1 MQGKAEHNRE
11 EDRTVAAPGSVVL
24 PVDINEEVQK
34 SYLDY
39 AMSVIVGRALPDVRD
54 GLKPV
59 HRRIL
64 YAMYDAGM
72 GPDRPHK
79 KSAVVVGNVL
89 ARYHPHGDA
98 AVYDALV
105 RLAQNFACRYP
116 LVDGHGNFG
125 SVDGDAPAAM
135 RYTEVRLAPV
145 ALAVLADIDQETV
158 DFVPNYDGSLKEPA
172 ILPSRI
178 PNLLI
183 NGSSGIAVGMATNIP
198 PHNLAEVIDG
208 LVYLIDHPEATVR
221 DLMQFIPGPDFPTGG
236 FILGQ
241 EGVRAA
247 YETGRGTVVMQ
258 GRASIEKG
266 PGGRAHIVITELPY
280 QVNKARLVE
289 RIAEL
294 IREKKIDGVS
304 DLRDESD
311 RTGMRVVLELRREA
325 NPRVILNRLY
335 RHTQLQETFGV
346 IMLALVDGEPRVLNL
361 RQALEHYLNH
371 QIVVVTRR
379 TQYQLRRA
387 EERLHIVEGLV
398 IALRRID
405 EVIALI
411 RRSKNVEEARQGLQ
425 EGFLLTERQAQA
437 ILDMRLQRLTALE
450 REKVESERRELEERI
465 TRLKELLAR
474 EDLIR
479 GLIRTELLEFKEKFG
494 DARRTEIV
502 GPPPEVSKEDIIPEE
517 IVVITLT
524 RRGYIKRIPVQVY
537 RGQHRGGRGVTALT
551 TRDEDFVEHLFV
563 TTTLHYLLFFTNKGK
578 VYRLKVYDLPE
589 GSRQAKGVALV
600 NLLPLAG
607 DEEVTAVIPLREYG
621 EEHYLFLATKQG
633 MVKKGR
639 LREYESARRDGIIAL
654 RLNPGDELI
663 GVKLTGGESELLLA
677 TRAGLVLRFHEEE
690 VRPMGRTAAGVR
702 GIRLRPGDEVVGME
716 QVRPQGQL
724 LAATEKGYGK
734 RTPLEEYRRQGRGGK
749 GIITLKV
756 TERNGPLAGIKVVG
770 EQDEV
775 LLMSGEGSIIRLAVR
790 EIPQQG
796 RATQGVR
803 LMRLEPGDRLVALAK
818 VPSSGLREKNSFPS
832 G

>member
-1 MQGKAEHNRE
+1 M
-11 EDRTVAAPGSVVL
+11 AAPGSVVL

>member
-1 MQGKAEHNRE
+1 M
-11 EDRTVAAPGSVVL
+11 AAPGSVVL

-105 RLAQNFACRYP
+105 RLAQDFACRYP

-208 LVYLIDHPEATVR
+208 LVYLIDHPEATVQ
-221 DLMQFIPGPDFPTGG
+221 DLMRFIPGPDFPTGG

-361 RQALEHYLNH
+361 RQVLEHYLNH

-411 RRSKNVEEARQGLQ
+411 RRAKNVEEARQGLQ

-465 TRLKELLAR
+465 ARLKELLAR
-474 EDLIR
+474 EELIR
-479 GLIRTELLEFKEKFG
+479 GVIRTELLEFKEKFG
-494 DARRTEIV
+494 DARRTQIV
-502 GPPPEVSKEDIIPEE
+502 GPPPEVSREDIIPEE

-654 RLNPGDELI
+654 RLHPGDELI

-775 LLMSGEGSIIRLAVR
+775 LLMSGEGSMIRLAVR

-818 VPSSGLREKNSFPS
+818 VPSSGFREKNSFPS

>member
-1 MQGKAEHNRE
+1 M
-11 EDRTVAAPGSVVL
+11 AAPGSVVL

-105 RLAQNFACRYP
+105 RLAQDFACRYP

-208 LVYLIDHPEATVR
+208 LVYLIDHPEATVQ
-221 DLMQFIPGPDFPTGG
+221 DLMRFIPGPDFPTGG

-361 RQALEHYLNH
+361 RQVLEHYLNH

-411 RRSKNVEEARQGLQ
+411 RRAKNVEEARQGLQ

-465 TRLKELLAR
+465 AHLKELLAR

-479 GLIRTELLEFKEKFG
+479 GVIRTELLEFKEKFG
-494 DARRTEIV
+494 DTRRTQIV
-502 GPPPEVSKEDIIPEE
+502 GPPPEVSREDIIPEE

-654 RLNPGDELI
+654 RLHPGDELI

-734 RTPLEEYRRQGRGGK
+734 RTLLEEYRRQGRGGK

-775 LLMSGEGSIIRLAVR
+775 LLMSGEGSMIRLAVR

-818 VPSSGLREKNSFPS
+818 VPSSGFREKNSFPS

>member
-1 MQGKAEHNRE
+1 MA
-11 EDRTVAAPGSVVL
+11 TPGTLIL

-64 YAMYDAGM
+64 YAMYDTGM

-105 RLAQNFACRYP
+105 RLAQDFACRYP

-145 ALAVLADIDQETV
+145 ALPMLADIDQETV
-158 DFVPNYDGSLKEPA
+158 DFVPNYDGSLQEPA
-172 ILPSRI
+172 VLPSRI

-208 LVYLIDHPEATVR
+208 LIYLIDHPEATPQ
-221 DLMQFIPGPDFPTGG
+221 DLMGFIPGPDFPTGG
-236 FILGQ
+236 LILGQ
-241 EGVRAA
+241 DGVRAA
-247 YETGRGTVVMQ
+247 YETGRGTVLMR
-258 GRASIEKG
+258 GRAVVEKG
-266 PGGRAHIVITELPY
+266 PGGRNQIVITELPY

-311 RTGMRVVLELRREA
+311 RSGMRVCMELRREA

-335 RHTQLQETFGV
+335 KHTQLQESFGV

-361 RQALEHYLNH
+361 RQVLEHYLNH
-371 QIVVVTRR
+371 QIAVVTRR

-387 EERLHIVEGLV
+387 EERLHIVEGLA
-398 IALRRID
+398 IALRHID

-411 RRSKNVEEARQGLQ
+411 RGSKHVDEARQGLQ
-425 EGFLLTERQAQA
+425 ANFNLSERQAQA

-450 REKVESERRELEERI
+450 QEKVEFERRELEERI

-474 EDLIR
+474 EELIR
-479 GLIRTELLEFKEKFG
+479 GVIRDELLEVKGKFG
-494 DARRTEIV
+494 DARRTEIT
-502 GPPPEVSKEDIIPEE
+502 GPPPEVSREDIIPEE
-517 IVVITLT
+517 VVVITLT

-551 TRDEDFVEHLFV
+551 TREEDFVEHLFV
-563 TTTLHYLLFFTNKGK
+563 TTTLHYLLIFTNKGK

-607 DEEVTAVIPLREYG
+607 DEEVTAVIPLREFSK
-621 EEHYLFLATKQG
+621 EHYLFLATKQG
-633 MVKKGR
+633 VVKKGR
-639 LREYESARRDGIIAL
+639 LQEYDSVRRDGIIAL

-663 GVKLTGGESELLLA
+663 GVRLTGGDSDLILA

-702 GIRLRPGDEVVGME
+702 GIRLRPGDEVIGME
-716 QVRPQGQL
+716 RVWPQGNL
-724 LAATEKGYGK
+724 LVVSDRGYGK

-749 GIITLKV
+749 GVTTLKV
-756 TERNGPLAGIKVVG
+756 TDRNGPLAGIKVVA

-803 LMRLEPGDRLVALAK
+803 LMRLDAGDRLVALAK
-818 VPSSGLREKNSFPS
+818 LPSSSLREARQ
-832 G
+832 